1 MALYTVESESV
12 NHLLIYDTR
21 LVFFI
26 SRATELRLQME
37 RNEIVKWEVSQK
49 KMKKRLENQ
58 TNEMLKLEIKPNL
71 FLQEWLDAAA
81 NVLDVQ

>member
-26 SRATELRLQME
+26 PRATELRLQME

-71 FLQEWLDAAA
+71 FLQE
-81 NVLDVQ
+81 